1 MCLGILNYSKKY
13 GKPVLEECCKQ
24 AVEVD
29 RLKYS
34 YIKNSI
40 AAVAEDMESTNAS
53 NAISEERNRG
63 AFVMDASKM
72 NVETLLSRS
81 QELAHRKEKE
91 ADDE

>member
-1 MCLGILNYSKKY
+1 
-13 GKPVLEECCKQ
+13 
-24 AVEVD
+24 
-29 RLKYS
+29 
-34 YIKNSI
+34 
-40 AAVAEDMESTNAS
+40 MESTNAS